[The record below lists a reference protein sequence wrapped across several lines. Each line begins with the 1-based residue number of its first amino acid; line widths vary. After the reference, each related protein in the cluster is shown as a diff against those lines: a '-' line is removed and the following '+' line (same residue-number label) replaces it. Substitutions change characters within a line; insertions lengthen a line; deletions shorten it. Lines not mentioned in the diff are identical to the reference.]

1 MAAAALSRP
10 FTLKLVTLPVFEII
24 GLLLGLLLGSFLNVC
39 IARIPNGES
48 IVRPGSHCPR
58 CQHPIRW
65 YDNIPVLSW
74 LILRAR
80 CRDCGAKIS
89 WQYPAVELASGLW
102 GALSGFEFHQAWWA
116 SGYITAMRRLSNALF
131 LSADALA
138 FAVLGLFLIALIVI
152 DWRTHRLPDA
162 FTLTGIATGLFL
174 VCTQTLFLLPGQD
187 QIIFASKHLRLA
199 SPGSFAA
206 RGNVF
211 LTGTEALIF
220 GRLVAV
226 CAAALILL
234 AIRWTYQAIR
244 HHEGLGLGDVKL
256 LAMVAAFLGFKP
268 ALLTLFLGTLL
279 ATGYIAYLAA
289 RKRAHANT
297 RLPFGSFLGVAGLF
311 TAVFGTKLIGWY
323 TSLFH

>member
-1 MAAAALSRP
+1 MPLTAYELLG
-10 FTLKLVTLPVFEII
+10 F
-24 GLLLGLLLGSFLNVC
+24 LLGLLLGSFLNVC
-39 IARIPNGES
+39 IARIPAGES
-48 IVRPGSHCPR
+48 IVHPASHCPH

-74 LILRAR
+74 LLLRAK

-89 WQYPAVELASGLW
+89 WQYPAVELATALWCAFAGLR
-102 GALSGFEFHQAWWA
+102 FYDAWWA
-116 SGYITAMRRLSNALF
+116 QGFITTIRPLSYALLF
-131 LSADALA
+131 SIDALSIA
-138 FAVLGLFLIALIVI
+138 ILGLFLIPLIVI

-174 VCTQTLFLLPGQD
+174 ICTQTLFLLPGQD

-220 GRLVAV
+220 GRLVAA

-234 AIRWTYQAIR
+234 LIRWLYQAIR
-244 HHEGLGLGDVKL
+244 HREGLGLGDVKL
-256 LAMVAAFLGFKP
+256 LAMIAAFLGFEQ

-279 ATGYIAYLAA
+279 ATIYIVYLALRRRVTA
-289 RKRAHANT
+289 QT
-297 RLPFGSFLGVAGLF
+297 RLPFGSFLGTAGLL
-311 TAVFGTKLIGWY
+311 AAIFGQPLIAWY
-323 TSLFH
+323 TTLFH